1 MMLKGERI
9 KLRALELDDIE
20 ACWIERNNMEIM
32 YFGNMG
38 ATFPSS
44 KYSVHER
51 LKRNMENKNYENG
64 FDFGIEDENGKLIG
78 TIGANF
84 VDLKNRK
91 LMLGISLNSGE
102 ACGKG
107 YGTEAVKLF
116 LEFAFKELNMH
127 KVYLGVFSYN
137 PRAKRSYEKCGFKVE
152 AVARKRVFRDGQYF
166 DEILM
171 GILEDEYFENENTGR

>member
-9 KLRALELDDIE
+9 RLRALEADDLE
-20 ACWIERNNMEIM
+20 AYWIERNNMEIL

-44 KYSVHER
+44 KQSVQER
-51 LKRNMENKNYENG
+51 LKRNMENRNYEDG

-78 TIGANF
+78 TVGASF

-91 LMLGISLNSGE
+91 LMLGISLNSSDK
-102 ACGKG
+102 CGKG

-127 KVYLGVFSYN
+127 KVYLGVFSNN
-137 PRAKRSYEKCGFKVE
+137 PRAKRCYEKCGFKTE

-166 DEILM
+166 DETVM
-171 GILEDEYFENENTGR
+171 GILEEEFFNGL